1 VHQVQLTICEEA
13 DQGSGIKCAIE
24 MVVNALVRLLGSYEA
39 RGRLLYDVALS
50 YSNDVRPEGVVF
62 QRNPLNSFEQVWIC
76 IVDFPCEVHE
86 WELKYLV
93 TLLLDGNTSNQ
104 MLGKLHYETL
114 QRKLWCRTDQMPT
127 LCPDLLFVMQW

>member
-1 VHQVQLTICEEA
+1 MHQVQLTICEEA

-93 TLLLDGNTSNQ
+93 TLLLDGDTSNQ
-104 MLGKLHYETL
+104 M
-114 QRKLWCRTDQMPT
+114 
-127 LCPDLLFVMQW
+127 